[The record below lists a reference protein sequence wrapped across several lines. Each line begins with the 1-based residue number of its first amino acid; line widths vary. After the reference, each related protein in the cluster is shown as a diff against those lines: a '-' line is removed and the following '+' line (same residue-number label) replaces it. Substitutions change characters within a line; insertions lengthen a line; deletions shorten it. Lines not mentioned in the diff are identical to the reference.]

1 MDFARSHKE
10 WTVMKEWVQ
19 NNYSSSIKRLAKDN
33 DLNYNRL
40 LKINKKLYKVNDI
53 MEFIDSK
60 IQKYF
65 LSKVVEQVVE
75 EVIQHVEEKIEP
87 LYQIEKDLDDL
98 KEEAEETEKSLNAL
112 DDTLGILIEKV
123 RFLEE
128 KNNSIYTINTLLFLL
143 SFYRICLQLYSYI
156 F

>member
-1 MDFARSHKE
+1 MYFTRSHKE

-75 EVIQHVEEKIEP
+75 EVIQHVEERIEP
-87 LYQIEKDLDDL
+87 LYQIEKDLDNL
-98 KEEAEETEKSLNAL
+98 KEEAEEREKSLNAL

-143 SFYRICLQLYSYI
+143 SFYRICLQLYEYI